1 MILIVF
7 AALVIIFSLFITLFT
22 KSNDEDRVKQEKLSK
37 EGLKEIQKHRK
48 G

>member
-1 MILIVF
+1 MILIIF
-7 AALVIIFSLFITLFT
+7 TILIIFFLLFVALFT